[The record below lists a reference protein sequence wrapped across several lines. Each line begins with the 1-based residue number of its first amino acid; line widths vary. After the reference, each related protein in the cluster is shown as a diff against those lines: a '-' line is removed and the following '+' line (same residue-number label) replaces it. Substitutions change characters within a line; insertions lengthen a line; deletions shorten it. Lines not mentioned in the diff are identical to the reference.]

1 MGSIKKKFKE
11 LLHEYDLIEDDEMV
25 EFAMEVFK
33 LGCKHGEMKA
43 EGFGLR
49 DDDDMFDDDDD
60 DGFEDIFRVRWN
72 RGGFGER
79 SGSGGRSG
87 GGRSGGGG
95 YGQRRGVRGSGR
107 SRR

>member
-11 LLHEYDLIEDDEMV
+11 LLHEYDLIEDEEMV

-43 EGFGLR
+43 EGFGMR

-60 DGFEDIFRVRWN
+60 EFEDMFRMQWS

-79 SGSGGRSG
+79 GNSG
-87 GGRSGGGG
+87 GGRGSSGGG
-95 YGQRRGVRGSGR
+95 YGQRRGRRGGR
-107 SRR
+107 GRR

>member
-11 LLHEYDLIEDDEMV
+11 LLHEYDMMEDEEMV

-43 EGFGLR
+43 EGYGMR
-49 DDDDMFDDDDD
+49 DDDMFDDDDD
-60 DGFEDIFRVRWN
+60 DEEDSFRYMWS

-79 SGSGGRSG
+79 GGSGRSGGSG
-87 GGRSGGGG
+87 GGRSGGG

-107 SRR
+107 GRR

>member
-11 LLHEYDLIEDDEMV
+11 LLHEYDMMEDEEMV

-43 EGFGLR
+43 EGYGMR
-49 DDDDMFDDDDD
+49 DDDMFDDDDD
-60 DGFEDIFRVRWN
+60 DMEDSFRYMWS

-79 SGSGGRSG
+79 GGSGRSG
-87 GGRSGGGG
+87 GSGGGGRSGGG

-107 SRR
+107 GRR

>member
-11 LLHEYDLIEDDEMV
+11 LLHEYDMMEDEEMV

-43 EGFGLR
+43 EGFGMR
-49 DDDDMFDDDDD
+49 DDDMFDDDDD
-60 DGFEDIFRVRWN
+60 EEEDMFRYMWS

-79 SGSGGRSG
+79 GNSGGGRSG
-87 GGRSGGGG
+87 GSRGGGG

-107 SRR
+107 GRR